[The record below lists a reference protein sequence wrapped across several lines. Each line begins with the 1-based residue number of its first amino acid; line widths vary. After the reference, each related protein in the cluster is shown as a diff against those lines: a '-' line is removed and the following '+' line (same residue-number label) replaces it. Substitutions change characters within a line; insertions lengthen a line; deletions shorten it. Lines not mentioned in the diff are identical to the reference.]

1 MSRQEKP
8 GLMSSEKIIV
18 VNKSLEVIDHRTTG
32 HGACSISYGIKCS
45 NSVPW
50 IPFRRSGSRTTI
62 YYDTISI
69 SIPRGVMKYAWHGFN
84 TLKTENLTA
93 NPFSFAKISHEAYTC
108 GKISM
113 LQTGT

>member
-8 GLMSSEKIIV
+8 GLMSSEKRIVV
-18 VNKSLEVIDHRTTG
+18 VNKSLEVIDHGTTG
-32 HGACSISYGIKCS
+32 HGACSIAMELRAV

-84 TLKTENLTA
+84 MFN
-93 NPFSFAKISHEAYTC
+93 H
-108 GKISM
+108 
-113 LQTGT
+113 Q